1 MILSQK
7 YSFYDAFKFTS
18 IIILQFN
25 HRQLNGEELQGLTLR
40 ELQKLEERLDS
51 SLNRVY
57 KAKVYELW
65 FPSLTLLISGLDTFI
80 FLFILFNRDNMWHVF
95 QVENFI
101 KEIGILKEKVE
112 LFFIVKI
119 ILCIYF
125 SPGPGYNE

>member
-57 KAKVYELW
+57 KAKVYEL
-65 FPSLTLLISGLDTFI
+65 
-80 FLFILFNRDNMWHVF
+80 
-95 QVENFI
+95 
-101 KEIGILKEKVE
+101 
-112 LFFIVKI
+112 
-119 ILCIYF
+119 
-125 SPGPGYNE
+125 